1 MKHRNFR
8 TDDAT
13 WRDAVRIAELRDER
27 ISDVMRALLKG
38 YVAKHRKLLE
48 ADRAQPPAS

>member
-1 MKHRNFR
+1 MRHRNFR
-8 TDDAT
+8 LDDAT

-27 ISDVMRALLKG
+27 ISDVLRSLVKG

-48 ADRAQPPAS
+48 ADKAEQ